1 MHLESR
7 MATAL
12 GARAAAMGRRLP
24 TQVRGCMLAPVGY
37 GARGAT
43 RQISPASTA
52 M

>member
-1 MHLESR
+1 MGSR
-7 MATAL
+7 LHTL
-12 GARAAAMGRRLP
+12 
-24 TQVRGCMLAPVGY
+24 VRGVFLVHVGY